1 MTILF
6 NKFHAYVNIDKFI
19 GTFKKYYIKKPSL
32 VSKQIHSKNKKNN
45 NINENRRLKIISN
58 LFYSPIS
65 QS

>member
-6 NKFHAYVNIDKFI
+6 NKFNEYVNIDKFI
-19 GTFKKYYIKKPSL
+19 ETFKIYYIKKPSL